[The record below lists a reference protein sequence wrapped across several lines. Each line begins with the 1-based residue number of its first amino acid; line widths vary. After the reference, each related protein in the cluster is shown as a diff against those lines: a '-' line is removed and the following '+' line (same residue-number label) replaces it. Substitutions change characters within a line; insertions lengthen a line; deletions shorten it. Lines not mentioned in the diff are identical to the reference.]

1 MLSCAAVNP
10 QTGREAATVPP
21 RGGSRHLHALLDA
34 IFPGL
39 GHLVAGRRRRAAL
52 FGLPVLAVLLGV
64 IVALASSSIGGLL
77 GIARQMSSCITV
89 CEVAA
94 PSEESEK
101 MRIVPINAR
110 VRPNRSAT

>member
-1 MLSCAAVNP
+1 VNP

-21 RGGSRHLHALLDA
+21 RSGSRHLHAFLDA

-64 IVALASSSIGGLL
+64 ILALASSSIGGLL
-77 GIARQMSSCITV
+77 GIALNPATIDISAGEYLVIIT
-89 CEVAA
+89 CA
-94 PSEESEK
+94 
-101 MRIVPINAR
+101 
-110 VRPNRSAT
+110 VRLI